1 MAVQAI
7 PEEDAAGSDEKIV
20 EHANRGGHACWTC
33 PPGEMQSQAG
43 SEKGESAQSARSGSQ
58 AAAEIPAS
66 AGQPLGEAVKEGWQ
80 RLAAVGSLLAVVFAW
95 AYWPTLCD
103 LVKTWNTVADYSHG
117 FFVAPLAVYFLWAR
131 RDRFP
136 ARAGGRAWPGLLLLL
151 LAVVMR
157 FAGAWYFMTTLE
169 GWSILLWVAG
179 TVWVL
184 CGSRV
189 LWWSLPSVVFLG
201 FMIPLPFRLE
211 LGLSLPLQAIATWIS
226 CWLLQT
232 LGQPALAEGH
242 TIVLGEHTLEVAQA
256 CSGLRIFMGIVALAF
271 AYVVIVR
278 RPWWEKAVL
287 LASIVP
293 IALIANAT
301 RVVITALL
309 YQYVSGEAGEK
320 FTHDAAGW
328 VMILFAAGL
337 FALVLWYVGKLIREV
352 EVVEVDS
359 VVRRARV

>member
-1 MAVQAI
+1 
-7 PEEDAAGSDEKIV
+7 
-20 EHANRGGHACWTC
+20 
-33 PPGEMQSQAG
+33 
-43 SEKGESAQSARSGSQ
+43 
-58 AAAEIPAS
+58 
-66 AGQPLGEAVKEGWQ
+66 
-80 RLAAVGSLLAVVFAW
+80 LAAVGGVLGVVFVW
-95 AYWPTLCD
+95 AYWPTLCN
-103 LVKTWNTVADYSHG
+103 LVKSWNTVADYSHG

-136 ARAGGRAWPGLLLLL
+136 AGAGGLAWPGLLLLL

-157 FAGAWYFMTTLE
+157 CAGARYFMSALE

-189 LWWSLPSVVFLG
+189 LYWSLPSVVFLW
-201 FMIPLPFRLE
+201 FMIPLPFGLE
-211 LGLSLPLQAIATWIS
+211 LGLSLPLQTIATHIS
-226 CWLLQT
+226 CWFLQM

-242 TIVLGEHTLEVAQA
+242 TIVLGEHKLEVEQA

-287 LASIVP
+287 LASVVP

-301 RVVITALL
+301 RVVITGLL
-309 YQYVSGEAGEK
+309 YQYVSGEAGQK

-337 FALVLWYVGKLIREV
+337 FALVLWYLGKLVREV

-359 VVRRARV
+359 VVRRERV